1 MASKTEQSPLKNP
14 ELLSKSREQKGNH
27 PSPQLPSFAMSAG
40 SELPANTEKNTQI
53 INNTPLSPSPAPTS
67 KVKDKKNAGIKIAK
81 IGVDSPLDTGS
92 NSRHDNRPIVSMP
105 ENEKSHDE
113 DNHSICQGIVYRSC
127 NDRRYHHL
135 PRSQFT
141 DDITPINRQVLSQLL
156 KTLDRESKFNHQLLL
171 RHLDIF
177 KTALTT
183 YKDSESSEYSPSS
196 SDEE

>member
-14 ELLSKSREQKGNH
+14 ELLSKIREQKGNNQ
-27 PSPQLPSFAMSAG
+27 SPQLSLFAISAG
-40 SELPANTEKNTQI
+40 SELPADTEKNKQI
-53 INNTPLSPSPAPTS
+53 INNTPLSSSRAPTS
-67 KVKDKKNAGIKIAK
+67 KVKDKKNAGIKITK
-81 IGVDSPLDTGS
+81 IDVDSHLEAGS
-92 NSRHDNRPIVSMP
+92 NSSHDNRPIVSMH
-105 ENEKSHDE
+105 ENEESHD

-177 KTALTT
+177 KTALTS
-183 YKDSESSEYSPSS
+183 YKDSESSEYSQSS